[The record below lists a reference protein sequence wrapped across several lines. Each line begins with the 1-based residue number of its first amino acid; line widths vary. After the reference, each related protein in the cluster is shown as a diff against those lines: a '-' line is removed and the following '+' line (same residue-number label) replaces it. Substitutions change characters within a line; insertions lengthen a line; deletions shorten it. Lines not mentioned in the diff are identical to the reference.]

1 MALSSGRMK
10 IDFGAIEAI
19 TANIGASAADANIE
33 HKLNLNQTVPN
44 GTSLPATVVA
54 SFSQSLTS
62 STAYTDM
69 TALPKANGA
78 TADCTGLKLQGI
90 IIKNP
95 TGNATLTIA
104 HNTSTSVSAYSF
116 IGTAGSISIPA
127 GGTLAL
133 CYPEAAAD
141 VSSSAKNIIWA
152 GTGTQSAHVLIIAG

>member
-1 MALSSGRMK
+1 MK

-104 HNTSTSVSAYSF
+104 HNTSTSVSAYNF
-116 IGTAGSISIPA
+116 IGTSGSVQVQA
-127 GGTLAL
+127 GGLFFWHA
-133 CYPEAAAD
+133 PEAAAD
-141 VSSSAKNIIWA
+141 VASNAKNIILS
-152 GTGTQSAHVLIIAG
+152 GTGTQSCHVAAIFG